1 MLARNL
7 RREIVPAG
15 VMEQIEIDRETIG
28 HALRDS
34 KLYVP
39 IHQRPYS
46 WEAEHVTDLYQDLA
60 GAIKD
65 GSPEYFLG
73 SIVIVRGQDGQL
85 EVNDGQQRL
94 ATSMIL
100 LAAIRDYFLRSND
113 TKTAEVIESQFL
125 FSTDRRTLDVEPK
138 LTLNTQD
145 HDFFVKRV
153 LRRPDAAD
161 RKAIKPSKDSHR
173 RIQQAATF
181 AGKHVAAII
190 AQYGEKDRADELHRW
205 VDYLEKGARI
215 IRVTVADDRTAY
227 IIFETM
233 NDRGLQL
240 SASDL
245 LKNRLYGMAGDRI
258 GEVMERWQ
266 RMSGALE
273 ALPQQEETLLLY
285 IRHLWVSLH
294 GTVRSRFLYD
304 RIRESV
310 ISRQTA
316 IDLSTEL
323 ELNAPRYAALLN
335 PSHDLWTEYG
345 ASARK
350 HIATLS
356 VLGGKSLRPLLL
368 STLDKFSK
376 PEVNRLLHSC
386 VCWSVR
392 CLMAGVG
399 GGALESSYNEASV
412 KVRSGAIKD
421 TEAVTQA
428 MLSII
433 PDDARFKAA
442 AGTLRVSDGPLA
454 RYYLRVLQ
462 QQADGQREPEYVPND
477 DPTITLEHILPENPG
492 AGWEHMTAEERALN
506 WNRLGNLALLQAT
519 PNSKLGNRPFHE
531 KAPELLKSSFS
542 LTKLAGEFTAW
553 SPKEIQTRQE
563 KLAELG
569 LSAWPLRPK

>member
-1 MLARNL
+1 
-7 RREIVPAG
+7 
-15 VMEQIEIDRETIG
+15 MEQIEIDRETIG

-34 KLYVP
+34 KLCVP
-39 IHQRPYS
+39 IHQRSYS

-65 GSPEYFLG
+65 SSPEYFLG
-73 SIVIVRGQDGQL
+73 SIVIVRGQHGQL

-100 LAAIRDYFLRSND
+100 LAAIRDYFFKSKD
-113 TKTAEVIESQFL
+113 TKTADVIESQFL
-125 FSTDRRTLDVEPK
+125 FSTDRRTLEVEPK

-145 HDFFVKRV
+145 QDFFVKRV
-153 LRRPDAAD
+153 LLRPDTPD
-161 RKAIKPSKDSHR
+161 RKAVKPAKESHR
-173 RIQQAATF
+173 RIHQAANM
-181 AGKHVAAII
+181 AAKHVTAVV
-190 AQYGEKDRADELHRW
+190 AQYSEKDRADPLHRW
-205 VDYLEKGARI
+205 VDYLENGARV

-240 SASDL
+240 SSSDL

-258 GEVMERWQ
+258 GEVMDRWQ
-266 RMSGALE
+266 RMCGALE
-273 ALPQQEETLLLY
+273 TLPQQEETLLLY
-285 IRHLWVSLH
+285 IRHLWISLH

-316 IDLSTEL
+316 IDLSSDL

-335 PSHDLWTEYG
+335 PSDDLWIGYG
-345 ASARK
+345 ISARK
-350 HIATLS
+350 HITTLGA
-356 VLGGKSLRPLLL
+356 LGGKSLRPLLL
-368 STLDKFSK
+368 SAVDKLSK
-376 PEVNRLLHSC
+376 AEVSRLLHSC
-386 VCWSVR
+386 LCWTVR

-412 KVRSGAIKD
+412 KVRNGVIKD
-421 TEAVTQA
+421 TEGVTKA
-428 MLSII
+428 MLTII

-442 AGTLRVSDGPLA
+442 AGTVRISDTPLA

-462 QQADGQREPEYVPND
+462 QQADGQSEPEYVPND
-477 DPTITLEHILPENPG
+477 DPTVTLEHILPQSPG
-492 AGWEHMTAEERALN
+492 SGWSHMTAEEHALN

-519 PNSKLGNRPFHE
+519 PNSKLGNLPFSD
-531 KAPELLKSSFS
+531 KKPELLKSSFS
-542 LTKLAGEFTAW
+542 LTRMAGEFDVW
-553 SPKEIQTRQE
+553 SPKQIQTRQE
-563 KLAELG
+563 KLADLA
-569 LSAWPLRPK
+569 LAAWPLRPK